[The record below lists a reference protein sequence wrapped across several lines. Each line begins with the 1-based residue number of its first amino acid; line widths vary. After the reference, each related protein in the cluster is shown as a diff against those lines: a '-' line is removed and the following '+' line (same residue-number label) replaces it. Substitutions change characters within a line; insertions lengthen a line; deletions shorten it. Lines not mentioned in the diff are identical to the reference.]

1 MKHYLELEAIDEKSF
16 VLLVILVG
24 IVSMASCQLEIN
36 FDELYGST
44 WMFSDGSTL
53 YVTPEDNSFPTNLG
67 FDIRFTANDIE
78 YFCYGDGTHVG
89 NTVHGEY
96 AYTHDDVF
104 GADEIEITIKFELS
118 RNNKLTITLT
128 GEGPLNGRVF
138 SGGVRQSQ

>member
-24 IVSMASCQLEIN
+24 IVSKASCQLEIN

-67 FDIRFTANDIE
+67 FD
-78 YFCYGDGTHVG
+78 
-89 NTVHGEY
+89 
-96 AYTHDDVF
+96 
-104 GADEIEITIKFELS
+104 
-118 RNNKLTITLT
+118 
-128 GEGPLNGRVF
+128 
-138 SGGVRQSQ
+138 